1 MCNTIHIFKE
11 VPFPCPVLL
20 LYENLESFV
29 VSFRFASNVIIENK
43 NML

>member
-1 MCNTIHIFKE
+1 MCDTIHIFKE
-11 VPFPCPVLL
+11 GTSPCPVLL

-29 VSFRFASNVIIENK
+29 VLFRFASKVIIENK